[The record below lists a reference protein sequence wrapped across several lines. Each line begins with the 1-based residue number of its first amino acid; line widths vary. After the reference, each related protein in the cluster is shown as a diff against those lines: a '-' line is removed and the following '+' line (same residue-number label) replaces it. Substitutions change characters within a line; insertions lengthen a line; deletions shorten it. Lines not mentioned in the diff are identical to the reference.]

1 MVSPSS
7 SVHQIVMWSLSNQ
20 LSSAQLPL
28 GMAPPVVVS
37 RSRKEKHQ
45 TLGSWSEEIDGG
57 GKVTDLRHL

>member
-1 MVSPSS
+1 
-7 SVHQIVMWSLSNQ
+7 MWSLSNQ

-45 TLGSWSEEIDGG
+45 TLAVGQKKLMVEERSPTY
-57 GKVTDLRHL
+57 VTYKLTYQY